1 MGYVYTYIYIY
12 TSLSGLDKY
21 RSENIIEPWS
31 STPCSFIACES
42 NSTMLSFLFSLRKL
56 YARSSQATH
65 RLFNTA
71 LRQYA
76 RHSQIKHRLFNM
88 APRPPLNG
96 RQNDQIHVILGI
108 EKFKLPLARPTEVA
122 PVEIDVVAG
131 WQIKTAQH
139 PDQNRFEESGR
150 RSSNHVMNDEHV

>member
-1 MGYVYTYIYIY
+1 MQEALKRHTDYLIPRFGSMRET
-12 TSLSGLDKY
+12 
-21 RSENIIEPWS
+21 
-31 STPCSFIACES
+31 
-42 NSTMLSFLFSLRKL
+42 RKL
-56 YARSSQATH
+56 T
-65 RLFNTA
+65 
-71 LRQYA
+71 
-76 RHSQIKHRLFNM
+76 HRLFNM

-108 EKFKLPLARPTEVA
+108 EKFRLPLARPTEVA

-139 PDQNRFEESGR
+139 PDQSRLEESGR